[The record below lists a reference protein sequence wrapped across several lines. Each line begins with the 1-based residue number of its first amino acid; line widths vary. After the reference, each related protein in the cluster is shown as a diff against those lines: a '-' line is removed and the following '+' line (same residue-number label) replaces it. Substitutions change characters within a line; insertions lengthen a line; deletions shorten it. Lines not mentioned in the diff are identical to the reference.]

1 MYIIQTIV
9 VLILII
15 LIVNFIIII
24 THKLTIA
31 RGLIKYNMT
40 RSDKYLINRY
50 SKEISIKDLD
60 IKTKCVFYTEVPWK
74 SSTGNYIHSKE
85 RYYIIE
91 PGYYYYLEPEDELV
105 IITGDSPI
113 KVLTDNSKINFV

>member
-1 MYIIQTIV
+1 MYIIQTVV

-15 LIVNFIIII
+15 LIVNFIIIV
-24 THKLTIA
+24 THKLTIT
-31 RGLIKYNMT
+31 RGLVKYNMT
-40 RSDKYLINRY
+40 RWDKYLINKY

-60 IKTKCVFYTEVPWK
+60 TKTNCVFYTEVPWK

-85 RYYIIE
+85 RYLIIE
-91 PGYYYYLEPEDELV
+91 PGYYYYLEPDDELTIV
-105 IITGDSPI
+105 SDSPI